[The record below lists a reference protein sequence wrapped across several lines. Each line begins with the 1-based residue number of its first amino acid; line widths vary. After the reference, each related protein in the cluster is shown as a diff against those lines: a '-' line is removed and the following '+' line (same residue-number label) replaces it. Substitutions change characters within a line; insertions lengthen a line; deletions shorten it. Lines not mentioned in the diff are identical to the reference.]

1 MSVPARV
8 GQRIVAILILAIINV
23 ARLNNAVY
31 NRNRAIASRA
41 MARVYTRAMAAT
53 DIIIRPCPPVATTR
67 PLVMAMESNQKPQLP
82 PIPAGIPSALSRNIS
97 AFDADSCAA
106 VIADARPSI
115 TTLCDKASV
124 SANGQWNGCCVVFAA
139 VHPRRK
145 NSRIVYARGELIR
158 PNENQ
163 RGRPG
168 IAEIQRTVALFLFA
182 FRVNRQ
188 VFNRQRRN
196 ERVANL
202 HPKSLLFA
210 VPLSV

>member
-1 MSVPARV
+1 M
-8 GQRIVAILILAIINV
+8 
-23 ARLNNAVY
+23 
-31 NRNRAIASRA
+31 SRA
-41 MARVYTRAMAAT
+41 STTPFTIEIVRSRPEPWPASIPGPWPPT
-53 DIIIRPCPPVATTR
+53 DIIIRPCPSCCYDTSACYG
-67 PLVMAMESNQKPQLP
+67 NGIKPET
-82 PIPAGIPSALSRNIS
+82 PASADSGRIPSALSRNIS

-202 HPKSLLFA
+202 HPEVIAVRRSAERITPAVFIVRRCSLK
-210 VPLSV
+210 V